1 MANLRNLLITAA
13 LLVAGTV
20 AAFATSLPQAIN
32 YQGFLKDSN
41 GSPVN
46 ATTSISFRL
55 YSSASPVN
63 PLWSGQPHNVTPSN
77 GIYSTQVGPTNL
89 PFDRQYWLG
98 VTVGNDP
105 ELSPLQKLDSV
116 PYALRAAAADSSVSA
131 VSATSADGL
140 SGPALSQLDSRY
152 INPTQPPLPTI
163 QQIALQ
169 RWDQVLGTAS
179 GYLIPVGTT
188 PTAMVFDGTYL
199 WVALAGDGISAGSLQ
214 RVNPA
219 TGSLFGT
226 PITVGIN
233 PIALTFDGTYIWVAN
248 NGNLGDGDT
257 VTRVTAATGAT
268 SGPFSTGGFGP
279 TALTW
284 DGSSIW
290 VANGASNTITRINPA
305 TGATIG
311 SPILAGNN
319 PVALAFDGT
328 SIWSANKGSS
338 SITKITAASATK
350 VGNYPVGSAPVAVI
364 YDGRFNALW
373 VANSGD
379 NTVWWVKSLS
389 DPAMH
394 NSYPQ
399 TGSPVAIISDGTF
412 QWTASSQ
419 VYKLSEGITIGSYT
433 TNGTPSSLAFDGSN
447 IWVAYRD
454 NGSIVKLVDA
464 GKLPGVATVGADQLQ
479 NSAVLSTTIADS
491 AVTNSKLAG
500 PVVGTVSGT
509 APITVEST
517 TSGLTTAT
525 VSMPKA
531 TDSVDG
537 YFSADDHKILTAT
550 ATQALSGNIFRW
562 KSFHTYDQTNWFM
575 NNNSALY
582 GGIAPSNWTD
592 SNATAG
598 QIGSDAEYL
607 KSLFIN
613 RATAG
618 KNSLVFSE
626 VIPQYSSTDGRIG
639 LALFR
644 IKNSTGSAIN
654 WTPAYYYTCY
664 GAWGEMASIALNGN
678 NIWTSNANCTA
689 TNCSVA
695 TTITLP
701 ANRTSTIIFAVSTG
715 VATSTGTS
723 ISIRP
728 LLLAFYNN
736 SLQLPAGLEYVDD
749 IMTLNGDWRNQ

>member
-1 MANLRNLLITAA
+1 MKMIRSILCVTALIACVAA
-13 LLVAGTV
+13 L
-20 AAFATSLPQAIN
+20 AFAATPQTIN
-32 YQGFLKDSN
+32 YQGYLKDGN
-41 GSPVN
+41 GSPVSD
-46 ATTSISFRL
+46 ATNISFRL

-63 PLWSGQPHNVTPSN
+63 PLWSGQPQSVTPSN
-77 GIYSTQVGPTNL
+77 GVYSAQIGPTDL

-98 VTVGNDP
+98 VTVGSDP

-116 PYALRAAAADSSVSA
+116 PYALRAATADNSASA
-131 VSATSADGL
+131 VSADGL
-140 SGPALSQLDSRY
+140 SGPALSQLDSKY
-152 INPTQPPLPTI
+152 LNPTQPPQPTI

-169 RWDQVLGTAS
+169 RWDQVRGASS
-179 GYLIPVGTT
+179 GYLIPVGTA
-188 PTAMVFDGTYL
+188 PSAMAFDGTYL
-199 WVALAGDGISAGSLQ
+199 WVALAGDGTSAGSLQ

-219 TGSLFGT
+219 TGTLFGT

-233 PIALTFDGTYIWVAN
+233 PVALAFDGTYIWVAN
-248 NGNLGDGDT
+248 NGNQGDGET
-257 VTRVTAATGAT
+257 VTRVTAATGTT
-268 SGPFSTGGFGP
+268 SGPFNSGGFGP
-279 TALTW
+279 TALAW
-284 DGSSIW
+284 DGTSIW
-290 VANGASNTITRINPA
+290 IANGTSNTITHINPA
-305 TGATIG
+305 SGATIG

-328 SIWSANKGSS
+328 SIWSANKGSN

-464 GKLPGVATVGADQLQ
+464 GKLPGAATVGADQLQ

-500 PVVGTVSGT
+500 PIVGTVSST
-509 APITVEST
+509 APITVEAT
-517 TSGLTTAT
+517 TSGVITANI
-525 VSMPKA
+525 SLPKA

-537 YFSADDHKILTAT
+537 YLSADDHKLLTAS
-550 ATQALSGNIFRW
+550 ATQALSGSIFRW
-562 KSFHTYDQTNWFM
+562 KSFHTYDNNGGWFM
-575 NNNSALY
+575 NNNPALY
-582 GGIAPSNWTD
+582 GGVAPGSWTD
-592 SNATAG
+592 GNATAG

-618 KNSLVFSE
+618 KNALVFSDI
-626 VIPQYSSTDGRIG
+626 VPTYSSTDGRVG

-644 IKNSTGSAIN
+644 VKNSTASAIN
-654 WTPAYYYTCY
+654 WTPTYHFTCY
-664 GAWGEMASIALNGN
+664 STWGEFASIALNGSN
-678 NIWTSNANCTA
+678 VWTSNASCTAANCT
-689 TNCSVA
+689 TS
-695 TTITLP
+695 TIITLP
-701 ANRTSTIIFAVSTG
+701 ANRTSTVIFAVSTG
-715 VATSTGTS
+715 VPVSTSAG

-736 SLQLPAGLEYVDD
+736 TLQLPAGLDYVDD